1 VHSSLSHIHIIKMVQ
16 LKNSSKNR
24 RRIWVLVFGMTAFM
38 AMTFNFAS
46 MLTFQR
52 DTLYAPYL
60 PYLPE
65 DVTEHAVASSTDV
78 RANNSEGQGLKVQP
92 GEPAPVLLGRKQGN
106 DGGGSGVHP
115 VHHLSAHR
123 HTVEPMSAIQQANL
137 KDSPYIRVK
146 LPAAPQ
152 EELQRTY
159 QQQQQRGQ
167 RASQTDND
175 SITAPALDLVESS
188 RNSNSAV
195 PLPLS
200 EESTS
205 PLSSSRSR
213 VPSPSRSRSKNATVT
228 DVAVA
233 VVSVTDVVDVMDTI
247 TSQNSLCGGCRLA
260 IIDPVTTCGDRIDA
274 FFAEA
279 KKNNRRDKKNRRLTL
294 MQAAFKVAA
303 AYPDKCFRCDPAA
316 CPGSELQ
323 YWRDV
328 FSSVTKTNTIG
339 TPTAPIQ
346 DSLCGGCRLAVI
358 TRKNPY
364 LTCGDRIKSIM
375 SQSQKNNS
383 TPDMTMVQAAIQVAA
398 VYPEKCSRCDP
409 TACPDSEKLY
419 WRFDQKAPVINYGRT
434 HMLSSIPAAHRIPA
448 SALADLPSYFSNP
461 ANVVG
466 PNKKYLYEYNP
477 SIAILPPDQIPA
489 SLVVAAADDSYNK
502 AVYVASYR
510 VTDINLCMP
519 AGGKQ
524 LSNPGDSGPLHQE
537 YMGIAFLRAD
547 LSIIRDFTVDLHAA
561 LIRWQDFR
569 LFNLAGKLYITGMYV
584 IVPVWINVPADVAR
598 KKKKDIKVLYDMFQK
613 EEDRTEN
620 DLTLSIRAS
629 TSCCSSPSCKGKNFN
644 YFIAGGSGVRSSTTI
659 HNNASTT
666 KILVETNPIFPHTVD
681 EVNLNQ
687 RCRQVQKE
695 GKDTSVST
703 SEGPTLSH
711 YSNMER
717 IFFESGHNYIQQSV
731 DRGTAGFV
739 ELEVPDDDDEDNNEK
754 HESNNKWRTGQ
765 TYKSKQLLVG
775 ISHQKLYHH
784 GEFKVKYI
792 HSTYTSNLY
801 AYEQTPP
808 YRVVARSGAFCLG
821 FPSEEESEQNY
832 YSQLIRSRPLIL
844 KEEENC
850 PQITFISGMTE
861 KAGDDSKVILGYG
874 INDCVPRFVEIEKSE
889 IRRLLFN
896 PTVGSNSSYT
906 VL

>member
-1 VHSSLSHIHIIKMVQ
+1 MVQ
-16 LKNSSKNR
+16 LKNSSKSR
-24 RRIWVLVFGMTAFM
+24 RRSWVLVFGMIAFM
-38 AMTFNFAS
+38 AFTSNFAS
-46 MLTFQR
+46 MFNFQR
-52 DTLYAPYL
+52 DSLYAPYL

-65 DVTEHAVASSTDV
+65 DTTEHVVASSTDV
-78 RANNSEGQGLKVQP
+78 RANNAKGRQLKVQP
-92 GEPAPVLLGRKQGN
+92 RETAPVLLSGTQGI
-106 DGGGSGVHP
+106 GGVGG
-115 VHHLSAHR
+115 AHSTHVSTHS
-123 HTVEPMSAIQQANL
+123 HTVEPMIVSQHANL
-137 KDSPYIRVK
+137 KDSPYIRVM
-146 LPAAPQ
+146 LPPTQ

-167 RASQTDND
+167 RASQTDKD
-175 SITAPALDLVESS
+175 SITTPAQHLVESS

-195 PLPLS
+195 PVPVPLS
-200 EESTS
+200 EEPTTRLRSS
-205 PLSSSRSR
+205 RSLVLSSSQ
-213 VPSPSRSRSKNATVT
+213 SRSKNATVT

-233 VVSVTDVVDVMDTI
+233 VVSVTDAVDVMDTI

-260 IIDPVTTCGDRIDA
+260 IINPVTTCGDRIDS
-274 FFAEA
+274 FFIDA
-279 KKNNRRDKKNRRLTL
+279 KSNNRRDEKNPRLTL
-294 MQAAFKVAA
+294 VQAAFKVSA
-303 AYPDKCFRCDPAA
+303 AYPGKCSRCDPTA
-316 CPGSELQ
+316 CLGSELQ

-328 FSSVTKTNTIG
+328 FSSITKTNTIR

-346 DSLCGGCRLAVI
+346 DSMCGGCRLAVI

-364 LTCGDRIKSIM
+364 LTCGDGIKSIM
-375 SQSQKNNS
+375 SQSQQNNS
-383 TPDMTMVQAAIQVAA
+383 TPDLTMVQAAVQVAA
-398 VYPEKCSRCDP
+398 AYPEQCSRCDP
-409 TACPDSEKLY
+409 TACPGSEKLY

-434 HMLSSIPAAHRIPA
+434 HMLSSIPAVHRIPA
-448 SALADLPSYFSNP
+448 SALADLPSYFSDP

-510 VTDINLCMP
+510 VTDITLCMP
-519 AGGKQ
+519 VGGER
-524 LSNPGDSGPLHQE
+524 LSNPRDSGPLHQE

-547 LSIIRDFTVDLHAA
+547 LSIIRDFTVDLHTA
-561 LIRWQDFR
+561 LIWWQDIR
-569 LFNLAGKLYITGMYV
+569 LFNLAGKLYITGMNF
-584 IVPVWINVPADVAR
+584 IIPVWINVPDDVALIAR
-598 KKKKDIKVLYDMFQK
+598 KDKKYIKVLYDMFQK

-620 DLTLSIRAS
+620 DLTLSIRAF
-629 TSCCSSPSCKGKNFN
+629 TSCCSSPSCQGKNFN
-644 YFIAGGSGVRSSTTI
+644 YFIAGGSGASSSTTS

-666 KILVETNPIFPHTVD
+666 KILVDTNPIFPHTVD
-681 EVNLNQ
+681 EVDLNQ
-687 RCRQVQKE
+687 RCRQVQRE
-695 GKDTSVST
+695 GKDNSVST
-703 SEGPTLSH
+703 SEGPMLSH

-717 IFFESGHNYIQQSV
+717 IFFESGHNNIQQSV

-739 ELEVPDDDDEDNNEK
+739 ELEVPDDNNEK
-754 HESNNKWRTGQ
+754 DESNNKWTTGQ
-765 TYKSKQLLVG
+765 RYNSKQLLVG
-775 ISHQKLYHH
+775 ISHQKLYRH
-784 GEFKVKYI
+784 GDFKVKYS
-792 HSTYTSNLY
+792 HSTYTSNFY
-801 AYEQTPP
+801 AFEQTPP

-874 INDCVPRFVEIEKSE
+874 INDCVPRFVEIGKSE

-906 VL
+906 IL